1 MLPGESVELELEGET
16 IHHYEP
22 ATRPDRGHHS
32 TTEYC
37 YWVLKP
43 GQEYTGF
50 TVETSDCELEG
61 GLWTI
66 TAEEGAADV
75 GEQCLE
81 FVRYCMEVDG
91 DGDHEEEEEEEEEE
105 EDHDWWWFGSEGPG
119 RKNRDNEDQDNEDQ
133 DNEDQDNEDQDNEDG
148 DGDHEDGDGD
158 HSALTLK
165 VRVRIFEGSD
175 ENNDEEE
182 NNDDEQLP

>member
-1 MLPGESVELELEGET
+1 MG
-16 IHHYEP
+16 
-22 ATRPDRGHHS
+22 
-32 TTEYC
+32 
-37 YWVLKP
+37 P

-81 FVRYCMEVDG
+81 FVRYCMEG
-91 DGDHEEEEEEEEEE
+91 EGGDHEEEEEEE

-119 RKNRDNEDQDNEDQ
+119 RKNR

>member
-81 FVRYCMEVDG
+81 FVRYCMEG
-91 DGDHEEEEEEEEEE
+91 EGGDHEEEEEEEEEE

-119 RKNRDNEDQDNEDQ
+119 RKNRDRDNEDQ